1 MLMWL
6 PPPTNA
12 PIKVPTPVAPTS
24 TPEENGAPLAPT
36 DAPGSTLGTD
46 APTKASE
53 ESDIGYCGDCY
64 CILDGDEC
72 PMDSMHKNEFSEDL
86 LDTLAMITLENRILL
101 SCNPYTKDC
110 VTEPPL
116 EKSEA
121 CFAEISK
128 PDDDASQ
135 CPEG

>member
-1 MLMWL
+1 
-6 PPPTNA
+6 
-12 PIKVPTPVAPTS
+12 VAPTS
-24 TPEENGAPLAPT
+24 TRKETGLLLPPPTLLAHPALTLLPRPL
-36 DAPGSTLGTD
+36 
-46 APTKASE
+46 KNR
-53 ESDIGYCGDCY
+53 
-64 CILDGDEC
+64 ILVIAETVTAFQTDEC
-72 PMDSMHKNEFSEDL
+72 PVDSMPKTEFSEDL
-86 LDTLAMITLENRILL
+86 LDTLATITLKNPILL

-135 CPEG
+135 CPEGYSYR